1 MGRGKFSVMRSS
13 VFLFLLLLSQV
24 SRSAEQEGALDKFGK
39 WLALERDQR
48 PPLAD
53 QAFAGISLSAVE
65 AKQAEAMLVKDHA
78 AMVRATRADEMQ
90 KKAITV
96 GKETLRFNF
105 ITFGEKP
112 KDGRS
117 LYISMHGGGGAP
129 ARVNDQQWR
138 NQLRLYQ
145 PDEGIYLAP
154 RAPTNSWNLWHQGH
168 IDPLFDRLI
177 TNMVVF
183 EGVNPERVYLMG
195 YSAGGDGVYQLAPRM
210 SDRFAAAAMMAGH
223 PNETSPVGLRN
234 IPFALQVGGRD
245 GAYKRN
251 AVAAN
256 WQKKL
261 AELRKGDPGGYEHF
275 VKIYEGKGHWMD
287 LEDKVA
293 VPWMAKYERRRFP
306 EKIVWKQD
314 NVTHD
319 RSYWLALLDGHG
331 KGGQMIVASRK
342 GQKFTVED
350 AGELMCL
357 TILLNDSMADLDQP
371 IEVISGG
378 KTVFKGKVE
387 RSIGV
392 ISRTLA
398 QRGDPGLV
406 FSAAIT
412 VDCGE

>member
-1 MGRGKFSVMRSS
+1 MRVIVVM
-13 VFLFLLLLSQV
+13 FLLASVAGIEAGSTLK
-24 SRSAEQEGALDKFGK
+24 ALTDH
-39 WLALERDQR
+39 LALPESKR
-48 PPLAD
+48 PPLIQQSFATVTLTKAD
-53 QAFAGISLSAVE
+53 AMQAQQLLWGDHL
-65 AKQAEAMLVKDHA
+65 AKI
-78 AMVRATRADEMQ
+78 RATRAAEM
-90 KKAITV
+90 K
-96 GKETLRFNF
+96 GKVIEIDKHRMRFEF
-105 ITFGEKP
+105 FVYGQKP
-112 KDGRS
+112 KSGRS
-117 LYISMHGGGGAP
+117 LFISMHGGGNAP
-129 ARVNDQQWR
+129 ARLNDNQWE
-138 NQLRLYQ
+138 NQKRLYR
-145 PDEGIYLAP
+145 PAEGIYVAP
-154 RAPTNSWNLWHQGH
+154 RAPTNTWNLWHQGH
-168 IDPLFDRLI
+168 IDGFFDRLI
-177 TNMVVF
+177 ENFVALHD
-183 EGVNPERVYLMG
+183 VNPNRVYLMG

-210 SDRFAAAAMMAGH
+210 ADRFAAVAMMAGH

-245 GAYKRN
+245 GAYNRN
-251 AVAAN
+251 GVAAG

-261 AELRKGDPGGYEHF
+261 TELRKGDPGGYEHF

-314 NVTHD
+314 NVTHE
-319 RSYWLALLDGHG
+319 RSYWLALLAGHG

-342 GQKFTVED
+342 GQKLIVED
-350 AGELMCL
+350 SGELMCL

>member
-1 MGRGKFSVMRSS
+1 MFSAVKFIVII
-13 VFLFLLLLSQV
+13 LPLLLCCAPRL
-24 SRSAEQEGALDKFGK
+24 AGEEQSTLDSLGK
-39 WLALERDQR
+39 WLALDRGKR

-53 QAFAGISLSAVE
+53 QNFAMAALSREDA
-65 AKQAEAMLVKDHA
+65 AQAEVLLVADHA
-78 AMVRATRADEMQ
+78 AMIRAARAGEMEA
-90 KKAITV
+90 KAITI
-96 GKETLRFNF
+96 GKQTLRFDF
-105 ITFGEKP
+105 IVYGDKP
-112 KDGRS
+112 KEGHS
-117 LYISMHGGGGAP
+117 LFISLHGGGGAP
-129 ARVNDQQWR
+129 AKVNDQQWR
-138 NQLRLYQ
+138 NQLRLYK
-145 PDEGIYLAP
+145 PAEGIYLAP
-154 RAPTNSWNLWHQGH
+154 RAPTDTWNLWHQGH
-168 IDPLFDRLI
+168 IDALFDRLI

-223 PNETSPVGLRN
+223 PNETSPLGLRN

-275 VKIYEGKGHWMD
+275 VKIHEGKGHWMN
-287 LEDKVA
+287 LEDRVA
-293 VPWMAKYERRRFP
+293 VPWMAKYQRRRFP
-306 EKIVWKQD
+306 GKIVWKQD
-314 NVTHD
+314 NVTHE
-319 RSYWLALLDGHG
+319 RSYWLALFAGHG

-342 GQKFTVED
+342 GQKFIVED
-350 AGELMCL
+350 SGELMCL

-371 IEVISGG
+371 VEVISGG

-406 FSAAIT
+406 FSAALT

>member
-1 MGRGKFSVMRSS
+1 MRA
-13 VFLFLLLLSQV
+13 FLLLLFLPLV
-24 SRSAEQEGALDKFGK
+24 SLAGEKEGTLDLLGK
-39 WLALERDQR
+39 WLALDRDKR
-48 PPLAD
+48 PSLAD
-53 QAFAGISLSAVE
+53 QAFADMPLSGEE
-65 AKQAEAMLVKDHA
+65 AEQAEVMLVKDHA
-78 AMVRATRADEMQ
+78 AMVRATRAKEMQ
-90 KKAITV
+90 AKAITI

-105 ITFGEKP
+105 TTFGEKP
-112 KDGRS
+112 KGGRS

-145 PDEGIYLAP
+145 PAEGIYLAP
-154 RAPTNSWNLWHQGH
+154 RAPTDTWNLWHQGH

-177 TNMVVF
+177 TNLVVF
-183 EGVNPERVYLMG
+183 EDVNPERVYLMG

-245 GAYKRN
+245 GAYNRN
-251 AVAAN
+251 GVAAN

-314 NVTHD
+314 NVTHE
-319 RSYWLALLDGHG
+319 RSYWLALLAGHG
-331 KGGQMIVASRK
+331 RGGQMIVASRK
-342 GQKFTVED
+342 GQKFIVED
-350 AGELMCL
+350 SGELMCL

-378 KTVFKGKVE
+378 KPVFKGKVE

>member
-1 MGRGKFSVMRSS
+1 VACGKFSVMRSS

-24 SRSAEQEGALDKFGK
+24 TRSAEQEGALDSLGK
-39 WLALERDQR
+39 WLALDRDKR

-53 QAFAGISLSAVE
+53 QDFSAAPLSGE
-65 AKQAEAMLVKDHA
+65 QAEQAEVMLVKDHD
-78 AMVRATRADEMQ
+78 AMVRATRAKEM
-90 KKAITV
+90 KEKAITI
-96 GKETLRFNF
+96 GKQTMRFHF

-112 KDGRS
+112 KGGRS

-138 NQLRLYQ
+138 NQLRLYK
-145 PDEGIYLAP
+145 PAEGIYLAP
-154 RAPTNSWNLWHQGH
+154 RAPTDTWNLWHQGH

-177 TNMVVF
+177 TNLVVF
-183 EGVNPERVYLMG
+183 EDVNPERVYLMG

-251 AVAAN
+251 AVAVG

-261 AELRKGDPGGYEHF
+261 AELRKGDSGGYEHF

-314 NVTHD
+314 NVTHE
-319 RSYWLALLDGHG
+319 RSYWLALLAGHG
-331 KGGQMIVASRK
+331 RGGQMIVASRK
-342 GQKFTVED
+342 GQKFIVED
-350 AGELMCL
+350 SGELMCL